1 MLAPGWLAWQEQAK
15 NIREGSAI
23 SDILS
28 SLIELQRRFPDDGAC
43 AHYLATLR
51 WPNGFRC
58 PRCGHDRAWMLRTK
72 VWTLECA
79 GCGKQT
85 SVTAGTVM
93 HGSKL
98 ALTVW
103 F

>member
-43 AHYLATLR
+43 AH
-51 WPNGFRC
+51 
-58 PRCGHDRAWMLRTK
+58 
-72 VWTLECA
+72 
-79 GCGKQT
+79 
-85 SVTAGTVM
+85 
-93 HGSKL
+93 
-98 ALTVW
+98 
-103 F
+103 